1 MAAVS
6 QEPLSKFHQEGF
18 LVLKRFFSLE
28 ECEAMRAQIR
38 KIVASMDVP
47 AHCRTEFSTL
57 ESEQLQAQGSAEYFL
72 NSGDKIRFFFEKGV
86 FDEKGDFLVAKEKSI
101 NKIGHALHA
110 YDPVFKQMTHAAKV
124 QLAVKRNK
132 MWDINRDLEVLVC
145 VPQAKS
151 IPASHTELRAKG
163 KSSFWGFCK
172 ALARNLGLENPVVV
186 QSMYIFKQPGIGGEV
201 TPHQDATF
209 LHTTPLG
216 KVMGLWVALE
226 NATQE
231 NGCLWFIPGSHTTGI
246 TRQMVRTL
254 PGTVPCTD
262 FIGTERTYDD
272 YQFVPVPAGKDG
284 TYLTLFNGEPGDLV
298 LIHGEVVH
306 KSEANYSEG
315 SREAYTFHLME
326 DKDAVWSAEN
336 WLQPTPELPFPSLY
350 TCN

>member
-1 MAAVS
+1 MTAIS
-6 QEPLSKFHQEGF
+6 QETLSK
-18 LVLKRFFSLE
+18 
-28 ECEAMRAQIR
+28 
-38 KIVASMDVP
+38 
-47 AHCRTEFSTL
+47 
-57 ESEQLQAQGSAEYFL
+57 GSAEYFL

-86 FDEKGDFLVAKEKSI
+86 FDEKGDFLVAKEKSV

-110 YDPVFKQMTHAAKV
+110 YDPVFKQMTHAVKV
-124 QLAVKRNK
+124 Q
-132 MWDINRDLEVLVC
+132 
-145 VPQAKS
+145 
-151 IPASHTELRAKG
+151 
-163 KSSFWGFCK
+163 

-186 QSMYIFKQPGIGGEV
+186 QSMYIFKSPPPLILQQPGIGGEV

-246 TRQMVRTL
+246 TRQMVRTP
-254 PGTVPCTD
+254 PGTIPCTD
-262 FIGTERTYDD
+262 FVGTERTYDD
-272 YQFVPVPAGKDG
+272 CQFVPVPAGK
-284 TYLTLFNGEPGDLV
+284 GDLV

-306 KSEANYSEG
+306 KSEANYSEE

-336 WLQPTPELPFPSLY
+336 WLQPTLELPFPSLY